1 MKFKF
6 AAGVA
11 LALMLAAPLTAAAD
25 EAFTPAQKAE
35 LGAFIKDYLVNNPD
49 VLRAAIESLDKHEKE
64 AAEDARKK
72 VVDRRGGRAVR
83 LAVPGGG
90 RQPQG
95 DRDAGRVF

>member
-35 LGAFIKDYLVNNPD
+35 LGEFIKDYLVNNPD

-64 AAEDARKK
+64 AAEDATQE
-72 VVDRRGGRAVR
+72 GGH
-83 LAVPGGG
+83 
-90 RQPQG
+90 
-95 DRDAGRVF
+95 